1 MSSGFSI
8 NQFEHYCSSDILLID
23 EIRRMTK
30 GISPAN
36 DLSNSSFLH
45 RVCFN
50 ENVTLEIVEYLLE
63 LYLPAIYF
71 QKDMPYNEETLITSS
86 YPIHMACY
94 NEKCPNEV
102 IQLLLRKIEESQSV
116 IVSGCTKQFLLK
128 TICDMEF
135 DYGNTGIYLFEGRYH
150 GATPLHFYLSRTSN
164 VDINIVK
171 QLVVNPEMLLLTDED
186 TKCTPIHI
194 LLHNDNIGEMYDV
207 VKYLVETNPSSLQ
220 MMDQYDQTPLNVACI
235 NEYMTAKTVELLLQV
250 CPDSIHQPNNCSW
263 LPIHNLCGDE
273 GKMDVAIDILKL
285 LLDACPDSVT
295 RTTDFDSN
303 EELPL
308 HHAATN
314 KSPAFCKVLVYAYPE
329 SVRRVNNEGYL
340 PFHHAC
346 GEGRHDTVKYLFGL
360 YQESINIRNNDG
372 YLPIHWA
379 CSLPNKNTAEII
391 KFLVIQ
397 DPECIS
403 KPVVSDRGDDNNHRQ
418 GNDTLPLHIIC
429 SRWDKSNVTEL
440 LFDLYPEAI
449 LVRNGQG
456 KLPFDIIRAKLDSL
470 PDPETGTVYNIEY
483 QQKMQYLIP
492 FLQTQMNYARQAQDQ
507 NVMMP
512 PDNTGSL
519 PLHNAIR
526 DGAPLGSIKLLVKGN
541 PNAVHVPDGSG
552 VHPLNIASYASTVGI
567 VKYLAEL
574 APGRLNACDMN
585 RNFPLH
591 HACWG
596 GKPEVVSYLLETPLS
611 SASVSE
617 RNANGML
624 PIHLFCEFI
633 SCHGYDLPEFT
644 EIIWRLLSAYPET
657 VLNW

>member
-1 MSSGFSI
+1 
-8 NQFEHYCSSDILLID
+8 
-23 EIRRMTK
+23 
-30 GISPAN
+30 
-36 DLSNSSFLH
+36 
-45 RVCFN
+45 
-50 ENVTLEIVEYLLE
+50 
-63 LYLPAIYF
+63 
-71 QKDMPYNEETLITSS
+71 
-86 YPIHMACY
+86 
-94 NEKCPNEV
+94 
-102 IQLLLRKIEESQSV
+102 
-116 IVSGCTKQFLLK
+116 
-128 TICDMEF
+128 
-135 DYGNTGIYLFEGRYH
+135 
-150 GATPLHFYLSRTSN
+150 
-164 VDINIVK
+164 
-171 QLVVNPEMLLLTDED
+171 
-186 TKCTPIHI
+186 
-194 LLHNDNIGEMYDV
+194 MYDV

-263 LPIHNLCGDE
+263 LAIHNLCGDE

-285 LLDACPDSVT
+285 LLAACPDSVT

-314 KSPAFCKVLVYAYPE
+314 KSPAFCKVLVDAYPE

-346 GEGRHDTVKYLFGL
+346 GEGRPDTVKYLFGL

-397 DPECIS
+397 DPGCLS

-567 VKYLAEL
+567 VKYLAAL
-574 APGRLNACDMN
+574 SPGRLNACDMN
-585 RNFPLH
+585 KNFPLH

-596 GKPEVVSYLLETPLS
+596 GKPEVIHYLLETPLS

-644 EIIWRLLSAYPET
+644 EIIWRLLTAYPET